1 MTTTVERPAVE
12 DRTGTDLLEREQLRR
27 VEERP
32 SREVL
37 PPRKAPPFVRWLA
50 WIVGILLVA
59 GTAGLVWWNVTTS
72 EELVAPPIASIDP
85 HQSPEILRTQ
95 VPGPVAPSIASIDP
109 HQSPEILRTQVPGP
123 AAPSIASID
132 PHQSPEILRIQVLAP
147 VAPSI
152 ASIDP
157 HQSPEVVRIQ
167 VPEAVTSPSTGWSL
181 QTLELLDGMRAQPS
195 TGWSLQ
201 TLELLRSMPALGD

>member
-72 EELVAPPIASIDP
+72 EELVAPP
-85 HQSPEILRTQ
+85 
-95 VPGPVAPSIASIDP
+95 IASIDP